1 MASTKSSDV
10 ADEEEVA
17 KCMTIGVEVV
27 VDEVVEADEAIVVVV
42 AIAEEKKAVAVR
54 EVTTESNTWCRVT

>member
-17 KCMTIGVEVV
+17 KCTTIGVEVV

-54 EVTTESNTWCRVT
+54 EVTSEAAHGAE